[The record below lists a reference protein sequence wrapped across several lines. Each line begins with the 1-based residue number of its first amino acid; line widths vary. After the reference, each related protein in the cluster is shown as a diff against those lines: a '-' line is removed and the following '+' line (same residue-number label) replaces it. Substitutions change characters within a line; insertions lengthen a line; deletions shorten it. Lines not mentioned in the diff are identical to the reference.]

1 MLSQCNGITHFAIS
15 LRENV
20 SPQLFLRVNDIPC
33 TLLCSSIRRRLSFS
47 TLGGLHTNY
56 IILRACYIKFI

>member
-20 SPQLFLRVNDIPC
+20 SPQLFLRVNDIPPC
-33 TLLCSSIRRRLSFS
+33 FVAPFVDACRFQRSGSSYKLYNIASVLYKIY
-47 TLGGLHTNY
+47 LD
-56 IILRACYIKFI
+56 